1 MPHKL
6 RLFHFA
12 VSLLLGVCVLN
23 AAESKTPARAPAA
36 EKTDGAKLIA

>member
-12 VSLLLGVCVLN
+12 VSLLLGVCALN
-23 AAESKTPARAPAA
+23 AAEKKLSARAPAA
-36 EKTDGAKLIA
+36 EKADGPKLIA